1 MGAISGTT
9 IATMMAIKVG
19 SDIVGGA
26 IGGLASQGDRDQA
39 EKAMRKALA
48 EIDAIGAG
56 PDLAKQIFYREFES
70 AGVLTPEIEKAV
82 QEGVSSVAQIQ
93 EDPKLKKAQMEAL
106 SAIQQRGRTGFTP
119 QEMMQLRQER
129 SAAERSAESKRQ
141 QILAGLRARGALDSG
156 AGLAAQLQSADELA
170 ARQFEASDRAA
181 AMADQ
186 RALQSM
192 VQAGQLSGQ
201 IRAHE
206 FDVDYKKQSAE
217 EAMKKFNI
225 TNMQEQERRRADR
238 ETQAR
243 QYNLATEQQLLNMK
257 TQLSYQELL
266 RQRNAQQQMYENELR
281 RRQLRGQMYGSKA
294 NFYNQRAGQTQQNIQ
309 GIASGIGDLASTLY
323 GMGGFGSGAATGGA
337 AAGAGNTPW
346 SLGVVP
352 PAPPGGNIFG
362 VDTSLGGNFDS
373 FGNFIKR
380 Y

>member
-9 IATMMAIKVG
+9 IAAMMAIKAG

-26 IGGLASQGDRDQA
+26 IGGLASQGDRDEA

-82 QEGVSSVAQIQ
+82 QQGVSTVDKIK
-93 EDPKLKKAQMEAL
+93 EDPTLRKAQMEAL
-106 SAIQQRGRTGFTP
+106 GAIQQRGRTGFTP

-129 SAAERSAESKRQ
+129 ATAERSAESKRQ

-170 ARQFEASDRAA
+170 ATQFEASDRAA

-201 IRAHE
+201 IRAHD
-206 FDVDYKKQSAE
+206 FDVEYKKEDAKQ
-217 EAMKKFNI
+217 AMQKFNI
-225 TNMQEQERRRADR
+225 TNLAEQERLRAER

-243 QYNLATEQQLLNMK
+243 QYNLGVKQQLLNAR
-257 TQLSYQELL
+257 TQQYNQEQL

-281 RRQLRGQMYGSKA
+281 RRQLRAQMHGSKA
-294 NFYNQRAGQTQQNIQ
+294 DFHNKRAGQTQQNIQ
-309 GIASGIGDLASTLY
+309 GIASGIGQFGSMLY
-323 GMGGFGSGAATGGA
+323 GMGGFGDTSAATGGA
-337 AAGAGNTPW
+337 VNVDPTQG
-346 SLGVVP
+346 LGYETATGSHLP
-352 PAPPGGNIFG
+352 DWWPF
-362 VDTSLGGNFDS
+362 
-373 FGNFIKR
+373 
-380 Y
+380 